1 MFILYALREIIIY
14 DVSKGK
20 HFGANFFE
28 YVCIFFMQIRY
39 DVIVQ
44 YTNTQYR
51 PIPLQFWCKLK
62 MLAHLI
68 YYLRPGIVCGVK
80 YGTIR

>member
-1 MFILYALREIIIY
+1 MMRVRENILAP
-14 DVSKGK
+14 
-20 HFGANFFE
+20 
-28 YVCIFFMQIRY
+28 IFSSILHIFMQIRY